1 MSDSLEQ
8 ALQNHRDS
16 LEQVIQQTPTQEPL
30 EGKPPVSGFVE
41 ISYFV
46 AIILFVIGL
55 KNMSS
60 PVTAR
65 RGIHLAGFGMVL
77 AVVATLF
84 YPDLHN
90 FLLIFLAIGL
100 GSGVA
105 WWTAQRVAMTD
116 MPQMIAVYN
125 GLGGGAAAAIAAVE
139 LIKNCR

>member
-1 MSDSLEQ
+1 MSDSSLEQ
-8 ALQNHRDS
+8 ALQNHRESLDA
-16 LEQVIQQTPTQEPL
+16 LEQAIQQTPSQEPL
-30 EGKPPVSGFVE
+30 EAKPQVSGLVE

-65 RGIHLAGFGMVL
+65 RGIHLAGIGMLL

-84 YPDLHN
+84 YPGLN
-90 FLLIFLAIGL
+90 NLLLIFLAIGL

-116 MPQMIAVYN
+116 MPQMIAV
-125 GLGGGAAAAIAAVE
+125 
-139 LIKNCR
+139 